1 LCVEAHKLFFC
12 KWLIMKAKSVIKLYV
27 QPAFLICVTVLAI
40 SAVGMPIL
48 IQGLGGYLKK
58 EPLPLK
64 KSLDFLDENT
74 LGSYK
79 VFSKTKIPYEEV
91 IESLGTEDYIQWI
104 LEDTQVPV
112 ESPVRKCLLFITYYE
127 RPDMVPHVPE
137 ECYVGGGNQLLDK
150 KSLSLEIVIKGSK
163 KEIPVRYLVFG
174 SKEENL
180 LSAEVR
186 YPVLYF
192 INVDGLYANSRD
204 SARSILSKNFF
215 RKYSY
220 FSKVELG
227 FFNNTDF
234 GKRFYPSQQEAL
246 SASQKLLGVI
256 LPILE
261 ERHWPDIEGQ
271 VISRSD
277 LMFNNTNAR
286 LDYGSK
292 KTE

>member
-1 LCVEAHKLFFC
+1 ME
-12 KWLIMKAKSVIKLYV
+12 AKSVIKLYS
-27 QPAFLICVTVLAI
+27 QPAFLICVAVLAI

-64 KSLDFLDENT
+64 RALEYLDEDG
-74 LGSYK
+74 LGTYI
-79 VFSKTKIPYEEV
+79 VFAKEKIDDDEV
-91 IESLGTEDYIQWI
+91 IKSLGTEDYIQWY
-104 LEDTQVPV
+104 LEDTKMPV
-112 ESPVRKCLLFITYYE
+112 SSPVRKCLLFITYYE
-127 RPDMVPHVPE
+127 LADVVPHVPE

-150 KSLSLEIVIKGSK
+150 KSFNLEIDMNGSK
-163 KEIPVRYLVFG
+163 KEIPAKYLVFG

-192 INVDGLYANSRD
+192 INVDGIYANSRD
-204 SARSILSKNFF
+204 SARAILSKNFF

-220 FSKVELG
+220 FSKVEFE
-227 FFNNTDF
+227 FFNNNEF
-234 GKRFYPSQQEAL
+234 GRRFYPSQQEAL

-261 ERHWPDIEGQ
+261 EKHWPDMEEQ
-271 VISRSD
+271 VISESD
-277 LMFNNTNAR
+277 LMFNNNNTR
-286 LDYGSK
+286 FDYGSE

>member
-1 LCVEAHKLFFC
+1 ME
-12 KWLIMKAKSVIKLYV
+12 AKSVIKLYV

-64 KSLDFLDENT
+64 RALDYLDENT
-74 LGSYK
+74 LG
-79 VFSKTKIPYEEV
+79 PYEVVSKQKITNDE
-91 IESLGTEDYIQWI
+91 IIKSLGTEDYIQWI
-104 LEDTQVPV
+104 LEDTQVPA

-137 ECYVGGGNQLLDK
+137 ECYVGGGNQLLDR
-150 KSLSLEIVIKGSK
+150 KSLSLEIVIGDSK

-186 YPVLYF
+186 FPVLYF

-215 RKYSY
+215 REYSY
-220 FSKVELG
+220 FSKVEFE
-227 FFNNTDF
+227 FFNNTEF
-234 GKRFYPSQQEAL
+234 GKQFYPSQQEAL
-246 SASQKLLGVI
+246 SASQKLLGII

-261 ERHWPDIEGQ
+261 EKHWPNMEGQ
-271 VISRSD
+271 VISKSD
-277 LMFNNTNAR
+277 LMFNNTDTR
-286 LDYGSK
+286 LDYGSEK
-292 KTE
+292 IE